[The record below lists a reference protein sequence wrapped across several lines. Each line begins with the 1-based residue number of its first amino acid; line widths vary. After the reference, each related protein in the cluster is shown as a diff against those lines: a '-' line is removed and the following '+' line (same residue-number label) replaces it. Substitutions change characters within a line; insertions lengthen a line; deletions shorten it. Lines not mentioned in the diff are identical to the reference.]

1 MANIDFGA
9 GANTPTGDLFPDA
22 ILKMTGRVSALE
34 GGSSGTAPS
43 VGAPTIAGNATDG
56 STLTATPGRAGATG
70 KWTRDGVAISGAT
83 GLTYIYTASTDAGR
97 YIRYEETQTGI
108 TALSNAVL
116 DGASMLFYTSD
127 FDAADGTP
135 FSSFEGWTGA
145 SSALQIVGNDL
156 VQMSPDGS
164 VPVHATPS
172 VNFEYEAVV
181 DCRSSGTDQNSGGIR
196 RIYGRYTDSSNY
208 VLLQVSQNSYRV
220 SKRVAGVETVFVNVF
235 GRYYRE
241 NTALKIRCNGDYVR
255 AFVNGQEIAESIA
268 ANGGLGFPIGDLP
281 KVAKAALSAAPYIP
295 NGTFPQVVANSV
307 KISNIA
313 ANAIFVGPLTMS
325 NIDNTPG
332 RQTINAVVTSQGNI
346 GQMQM
351 LVLSSTG
358 QIAQDWTNIT
368 PVANRVTTIE
378 LPLTVEGTPT
388 AVWTRDATTK
398 SIASSDMIT
407 VPIQHHAI
415 PAEFGLNTQGT
426 QPWNSATVFTDMFK
440 MCGLGVRTG
449 VPRDDPRYF
458 YFANVVSDHIVQ
470 SGSAIDPTV
479 APKSCPASECG
490 LGTDGWPTAAPRT
503 SRWPSDTRMAL
514 QFNDAGNG
522 IMEWQA
528 GTYDITFSPGLDW
541 SVDGGAHISRTAYDV
556 AAGTAT
562 LVLTAGVPSQSAS
575 FFNFNSY
582 NGVPNTFPPVGQR
595 VFKSFR
601 RGEKAGSAF
610 TTKTIDSWKGLTSG
624 NKAGGKPFKGALRF
638 MSNNDINGGNVTG
651 WTLTNTRKAVA
662 EGHLG
667 YVSRSGPITIVDMI
681 NGCADAGTHLWL
693 NIPDTA
699 DPTLV
704 KMWATVCKNNMP
716 AGMLVYVEYSNEIA
730 FNFAADFA
738 QSYRLNDRVQP
749 GGANAGVPYRVQLSR
764 DIKARAAVPFASV
777 FGADDRW
784 RLIVGMAA
792 IDFQNGDSNSDTKL
806 AEMLDEG
813 DLWQYA
819 RGVCIAAYVGNGLNH
834 VDGGPSGG
842 FMSKAS
848 RNKAGIDDAGWLN
861 DYFAAQ
867 QLMSDWTRLNYW
879 NPLCNALARYCARKG
894 LARGQIMPT
903 LYEYSWHHS
912 DEKDN
917 NEVGLVGSISGT
929 TLTVTANNNGPLRIG
944 DVIVGAGITA
954 GTKVLSQTA
963 GGSGT
968 DTSSGGIGTYTVSVS
983 QTVASTTIKSSTNIF
998 ADAAGAAMSKA
1009 IRDPRAGTAVNYM
1022 DAWLR
1027 TTGGLMMHFDHVGY
1041 TPPTLYN
1048 YRGYSN
1054 WGYMEAL
1061 GREAIDEPYISV
1073 ARDMAANG

>member
-1 MANIDFGA
+1 MAAINFGS
-9 GANTPTGDLFPDA
+9 GANTSTGDLFSGA
-22 ILKMTGRVSALE
+22 IAKLIGRVSALD
-34 GGSSGTAPS
+34 GGSSGA
-43 VGAPTIAGNATDG
+43 VAPTIAGNTTDG

-83 GLTYIYTASTDAGR
+83 GLTYVYTAATDAGR
-97 YIRYEETQTGI
+97 YIRYEETQSGI
-108 TALSNAVL
+108 TAVSNAVL
-116 DGASMLFYTSD
+116 DGASMLFYASD
-127 FDAADGTP
+127 FDGADGTP

-145 SSALQIVGNDL
+145 SAALQIVGNDL
-156 VQMSPDGS
+156 VQTSANGS
-164 VPVHATPS
+164 VPIHAAPS
-172 VNFEYEAVV
+172 VNFEHEVV
-181 DCRSSGTDQNSGGIR
+181 FDCRSSGTDPNSGGIR
-196 RIYGRYTDSSNY
+196 RIYGRYTDSDNY
-208 VLLQVSQNSYRV
+208 AMLQVSQNSYRA
-220 SKRVAGVETVFVNVF
+220 SKRVGGVETVFVNVF
-235 GRYYRE
+235 GKSYRE

-255 AFVNGQEIAESIA
+255 MFVNGQEIAESIA
-268 ANGGLGFPIGDLP
+268 ANGGLGFMIGDLP
-281 KVAKAALSAAPYIP
+281 KVATVALSTAVYVP
-295 NGTFPQVVANSV
+295 NGTFPQVVANRV
-307 KISNIA
+307 RISNIA
-313 ANAIFVGPLTMS
+313 ANAIFVGPLTTS
-325 NIDNTPG
+325 NIDDTPG
-332 RQTINAVVTSQGNI
+332 RQVINAVITAQGSV

-351 LVLSSTG
+351 LILSSTG
-358 QIAQDWTNIT
+358 QIVQDWTNIT
-368 PVANRVTTIE
+368 PVANRVTSIE
-378 LPLTVEGTPT
+378 LPVTVEGAPT

-398 SIASSDMIT
+398 SIASSDLIT

-426 QPWNSATVFTDMFK
+426 QPWNNSAVFTDMFK
-440 MCGLGVRTG
+440 MCNLGVRG
-449 VPRDDPRYF
+449 SGF
-458 YFANVVSDHIVQ
+458 YFASVVSDHIVQ
-470 SGSAIDPTV
+470 SGSAIEPTV

-490 LGTDGWPTAAPRT
+490 LGADGWPTAAPRT

-541 SVDGGAHISRTAYDV
+541 NVDGGAHISRTAYDL

-562 LVLTAGVPSQSAS
+562 LVLTAGVSNQAAS

-610 TTKTIDSWKGLTSG
+610 TAKTISSWKGLTSG
-624 NKAGGKPFKGALRF
+624 NKLGGKPFKGALRF
-638 MSNNDINGGNVTG
+638 MSNNDINGGNVTD
-651 WTLTNTRKAVA
+651 WKFTNTRKAVA

-681 NGCADAGTHLWL
+681 NACADAGTHLWL

-704 KMWATVCKNNMP
+704 SMWATVCKNTMP
-716 AGMLVYVEYSNEIA
+716 TGMLVYVEYSNEIA

-738 QSYRLNDRVQP
+738 QSYRLNDRVQA
-749 GGANAGVPYRVQLSR
+749 GGENAGVPYRVQLSR
-764 DIKARAAVPFASV
+764 DIKARAAVPFANV

-792 IDFQNGDSNSDTKL
+792 IDFQNGDGNSDNKL

-819 RGVCIAAYVGNGLNH
+819 RGVCIAAYVGNGLNY

-848 RNKAGIDDAGWLN
+848 RDKAGVDDAGWLN

-879 NPLCNALARYCARKG
+879 NPLCNALARYCARRG
-894 LARGQIMPT
+894 LVRGRIMPT

-917 NEVGLVGSISGT
+917 NEVRATGSIAGNV
-929 TLTVTANNNGPLRIG
+929 LTVTANNNGPIRET
-944 DVIVGAGITA
+944 DVLAGTGVTA
-954 GTKVLSQTA
+954 STKVLEQLTIAA
-963 GGSGT
+963 GALPGKE
-968 DTSSGGIGTYTVSVS
+968 GTYRVSIS
-983 QTVASTTIKSSTNIF
+983 QNTSATTITSTTNLY

-1041 TPPTLYN
+1041 TPQTLYN

>member
-1 MANIDFGA
+1 MAAINFGS
-9 GANTPTGDLFPDA
+9 GANTSTGDLFSGA
-22 ILKMTGRVSALE
+22 IAKLIGRVSALD
-34 GGSSGTAPS
+34 GGSSGA
-43 VGAPTIAGNATDG
+43 VAPTIAGNTTDG

-83 GLTYIYTASTDAGR
+83 GLTYVYTAATDAGR
-97 YIRYEETQTGI
+97 YIRYEETQAGI
-108 TALSNAVL
+108 TAVSNAVL
-116 DGASMLFYTSD
+116 DGASMLFYASD
-127 FDAADGTP
+127 FDGADGTP

-145 SSALQIVGNDL
+145 SAGLQIVGNNL
-156 VQMSPDGS
+156 VQTSANDS
-164 VPVHATPS
+164 VPVHAAPS

-181 DCRSSGTDQNSGGIR
+181 DCLSSGTDPNSGGIR
-196 RIYGRYTDSSNY
+196 RIYGRYTDSNNY
-208 VLLQVSQNSYRV
+208 VLLQVSQNSYRA
-220 SKRVAGVETVFVNVF
+220 SKRVGGVETVFVNVF
-235 GRYYRE
+235 GKSYRE

-255 AFVNGQEIAESIA
+255 MFVNGQEIAESIA

-281 KVAKAALSAAPYIP
+281 KVATVALSTAVYIP
-295 NGTFPQVVANSV
+295 NGTFPQVVANRV
-307 KISNIA
+307 RISNIA
-313 ANAIFVGPLTMS
+313 ANAIFVGPLTTS
-325 NIDNTPG
+325 NIDDTPG
-332 RQTINAVVTSQGNI
+332 RQVINAVITAQGSV

-351 LVLSSTG
+351 LILSSTG
-358 QIAQDWTNIT
+358 QVLQNWTNIT
-368 PVANRVTTIE
+368 PVANRVTSIE
-378 LPLTVEGTPT
+378 LPVTVEDTPT

-398 SIASSDMIT
+398 SIASFDLIT

-426 QPWNSATVFTDMFK
+426 QPWNSSAVFTDMFK
-440 MCGLGVRTG
+440 MCNLGVRG
-449 VPRDDPRYF
+449 SGF
-458 YFANVVSDHIVQ
+458 YFAAVVSDHIVQ

-479 APKSCPASECG
+479 APKSCPAIECG
-490 LGTDGWPTAAPRT
+490 LGADGWPTAAPRT

-541 SVDGGAHISRTAYDV
+541 NVDGGAHISRTAYDL

-562 LVLTAGVPSQSAS
+562 LVLTAGVSNQAAS

-601 RGEKAGSAF
+601 RGEKAASAF
-610 TTKTIDSWKGLTSG
+610 TAKTISSWKGLTSG
-624 NKAGGKPFKGALRF
+624 NKAGGMPFKGALRF
-638 MSNNDINGGNVTG
+638 TSNNDINGGSVTD
-651 WTLTNTRKAVA
+651 WKFTDTRKAVA
-662 EGHLG
+662 EGRLG
-667 YVSRSGPITIVDMI
+667 YVSRSGPITIADMI
-681 NGCADAGTHLWL
+681 SACTDAGTHLWL

-704 KMWATVCKNNMP
+704 RIWATVCKNTMP
-716 AGMLVYVEYSNEIA
+716 DGMLCYVEYSNEIA
-730 FNFAADFA
+730 FNFAPDFA
-738 QSYRLNDRVQP
+738 QYHRLNDRVR
-749 GGANAGVPYRVQLSR
+749 ASGVGYRTQLSR
-764 DIKARAAVPFASV
+764 DIKERAALPFANV

-792 IDFQNGDSNSDTKL
+792 IDFQNGDGNSDNKL
-806 AEMLDEG
+806 SEMLDEG

-819 RGVCIAAYVGNGLNH
+819 RGVCIAAYVGNGLNYA
-834 VDGGPSGG
+834 DGGSDGG

-848 RNKAGIDDAGWLN
+848 RDKAGIDDAGWLN

-867 QLMSDWTRLNYW
+867 QMMSDWTRLNYW

-917 NEVGLVGSISGT
+917 NKVRVTGSIAGNI
-929 TLTVTANNNGPLRIG
+929 LTVTANNNGPIREN
-944 DVIVGAGITA
+944 DVLAGTGVIA
-954 GTKVLSQTA
+954 STKVLEQLTIAA
-963 GGSGT
+963 GALPGKE
-968 DTSSGGIGTYTVSVS
+968 GTYRVSIS
-983 QTVASTTIKSSTNIF
+983 QNASATTITSTTNLY
-998 ADAAGAAMSKA
+998 ANAAGAAMSKA
-1009 IRDPRAGTAVNYM
+1009 IRDPRAGTAVNYK

-1041 TPPTLYN
+1041 TPPTLFQ
-1048 YRGYSN
+1048 YRGQSN

-1073 ARDMAANG
+1073 ARDMAAHG